1 MTYLTTPDDAPIY
14 AADREKFGYVP
25 NYTRVFALAPVAYAG
40 WLQLGAGI
48 RDGMDLR
55 RYELVTLAAAQAVGS
70 DYCAIAHALVL
81 RDSYYSD
88 DELRAIAVDHH
99 AAGLDPVDVAIMDF
113 AARVAAD
120 PSSVPDPAP
129 LRAHGLS
136 DVEVLHIVL
145 AACAR
150 RFFSG
155 VLSAVDAV
163 PDAAYDDVLAPELRA
178 AITTTGPGPAA
189 A

>member
-1 MTYLTTPDDAPIY
+1 MTYLTTPDESPIY

-25 NYTRVFALAPVAYAG
+25 NFTRVFALAPVAYAG
-40 WLQLGAGI
+40 WLELGAGI

-55 RYELVTLAAAQAVGS
+55 RYELVTLAAARAVGS

-81 RDSYYSD
+81 RDRYYSD

-99 AAGLDPVDVAIMDF
+99 AAGLDPVDVAVMDF

-120 PSSVPDPAP
+120 PTSVPDPAP
-129 LRAHGLS
+129 LRAFGLS
-136 DVEVLHIVL
+136 DVEVLHVVL

-155 VLSAVDAV
+155 VLSAVAAL
-163 PDAAYDDVLAPELRA
+163 PDAYEALDPEVRA
-178 AITTTGPGPAA
+178 AITTTGPKSAA

>member
-1 MTYLTTPDDAPIY
+1 MTYLTMPDDVPMY

-25 NYTRVFALAPVAYAG
+25 NYTRVFGLAPEAYAG
-40 WLQLGAGI
+40 WLALGAGI
-48 RDGMDLR
+48 RAGMDLR
-55 RYELVTLAAAQAVGS
+55 RYELATLAAARAVGS

-81 RDSYYSD
+81 RDGFYSE
-88 DELRAIAVDHH
+88 DELRAIAEDHH
-99 AAGLDPVDVAIMDF
+99 AAGLDAVDVAIMDF

-120 PSSVPDPAP
+120 PTSVPDPAP

-136 DVEVLHIVL
+136 DVEVFHVVL

-155 VLSAVDAV
+155 VLSAVGAV
-163 PDAAYDDVLAPELRA
+163 PDAAYDEVLDPDLRA
-178 AITTTGPGPAA
+178 AITGKPVA
-189 A
+189 